1 MIVET
6 AKSWPSFV
14 WVSAR
19 DIAKGWN
26 DYFKITITHRNN
38 YRTACFLTK
47 SDQGTCHTG
56 MAGEAM
62 FLAHLISKLTH
73 RDNTSTST
81 YSKFVEYIYSSF
93 DDIAMNVSND
103 CELGPAL

>member
-1 MIVET
+1 
-6 AKSWPSFV
+6 
-14 WVSAR
+14 
-19 DIAKGWN
+19 
-26 DYFKITITHRNN
+26 
-38 YRTACFLTK
+38 
-47 SDQGTCHTG
+47 

-81 YSKFVEYIYSSF
+81 YSKFIEYIYSSF

-103 CELGPAL
+103 CEFWGSGREVGTGPLRLRIGS